1 MCNEQTDCIRA
12 DGAKR
17 QAGQCNE
24 MAYKVDGGL
33 ASDEYCVQE
42 TAAGLQGGWWFDPFT
57 APACKTSWLKDTRTR
72 L

>member
-1 MCNEQTDCIRA
+1 MH
-12 DGAKR
+12 
-17 QAGQCNE
+17 E